1 MTTSQLDVDR
11 AAALLRGSADVLI
24 LSHVR
29 PDADTL
35 GSALALGRV
44 LRRRGATVRVSYS
57 GGSALPDS
65 LRSLDPGGLFVP
77 EDQLPA
83 ETAQLVTVD
92 VASTARLGALADRVE
107 STRAAGG
114 EVLVIDHHASN
125 PGFGTLN
132 LIDADAEATVV
143 LVLKVLDA
151 LEEELDAVTAG
162 CLYAGLLTDTA
173 MFRLAKP
180 DTHRMAVRLLEA
192 GVEPAAL
199 TREVVDERPFAAL
212 AMLGSVLAAARFEP
226 DAAQGHGLVHTA
238 VTADLA
244 ATVRYE
250 EVEGVIDVIRTVGE
264 AGVAIV
270 LKEVAGPSPEWTV
283 SLRSA
288 GRLDVSAV
296 AVSLGGGGHKLAAG
310 CTLTGTADEAMEQL
324 RAALEKAPL
333 L

>member
-11 AAALLRGSADVLI
+11 AGALLRGSADVLI

-44 LRRRGATVRVSYS
+44 LHRRGATVRVSYS
-57 GGSALPDS
+57 GDSALPDS

-77 EDQLPA
+77 EDQLPDH
-83 ETAQLVTVD
+83 TAQLVTVD
-92 VASTARLGALADRVE
+92 VASAARLGGLAGRVE
-107 STRAAGG
+107 ATRAAGG

-132 LIDADAEATVV
+132 LIDAGAEATVV
-143 LVLKVLDA
+143 LVLAVIDA
-151 LEEELDAVTAG
+151 LGEELDPVTAS
-162 CLYAGLLTDTA
+162 CLYAGLISDTA
-173 MFRLAKP
+173 MFRLARP

-192 GVEPAAL
+192 GVDPAPL
-199 TREVVDERPFAAL
+199 TREVVDERPFASL
-212 AMLGSVLAAARFEP
+212 AMLGSVLGDARFEP

-244 ATVRYE
+244 ATVRPE
-250 EVEGVIDVIRTVGE
+250 EVEGVIDLVRTVRE
-264 AGVAIV
+264 AGVAVV

-296 AVSLGGGGHKLAAG
+296 AVALGGGGHKLAAG
-310 CTLTGTADEAMEQL
+310 CTLTGSADQVMEQL
-324 RAALEKAPL
+324 RAELAKAPL

>member
-11 AAALLRGSADVLI
+11 AAALLRDAADVTI

-44 LRRRGATVRVSYS
+44 LHRRGATVRVSYS

-65 LRSLDPGGLFVP
+65 LRSLDPDGLYVP
-77 EDQLPA
+77 EDRLPA
-83 ETAQLVTVD
+83 AEPLLVTVD
-92 VASTARLGALADRVE
+92 AASAGRLGALAGRVAA
-107 STRAAGG
+107 TRDAGG

-132 LIDADAEATVV
+132 VIDAQAEATVV
-143 LVLKVLDA
+143 LVLQVLDA
-151 LEEELDAVTAG
+151 LGEELDAVTAS
-162 CLYAGLLTDTA
+162 CLYAGLVTDTA

-180 DTHRMAVRLLEA
+180 GTHRMAVRLLEA
-192 GVEPAAL
+192 GVDPAVL

-212 AMLGSVLAAARFEP
+212 AMLGTALSAARFEP
-226 DAAQGHGLVHTA
+226 HAAQGLGLVHTA

-250 EVEGVIDVIRTVGE
+250 EVEGVIDVVRTVGE

-270 LKEVAGPSPEWTV
+270 LKEVPGSSLEWTV

-296 AVSLGGGGHKLAAG
+296 AVSLGGGGHRLAAG
-310 CTLTGTADEAMEQL
+310 CTLTGSADQVLEQL
-324 RAALEKAPL
+324 RTALETAPL